1 MYKSQPY
8 SQIAFEDFNQPMG
21 LKMNP
26 KNRWIEKAEW
36 IPWAELEK
44 GYAKNF
50 RNQKGNVA
58 KPLRMALGALLI
70 QIEYGYSD
78 EETVLQIQE
87 NPYLQF
93 FIGLPGY
100 QEEKPFDSSTMVY
113 FRKRLDAVTL
123 TEINEKITEYALAK
137 DKENQDNDN
146 DTDDDTDSND
156 SGNAGT
162 LILDAT
168 CAPQKIKYPTDTELL
183 NEARTHAEKMV
194 DDICETNGF
203 SKPRMYRKKARKD
216 YLSIVR
222 RKRKS
227 AKWLRPKIR
236 KLLGYVR
243 RDIDYI
249 KGYLE
254 HGIKLNEKQ
263 QKIFEVICRIYDQQK
278 EMFDKKTHSVKD
290 RIVSFSQ
297 PWLRPIVRGKAKA
310 KVEFG
315 AKLDLSIDSNGMAR
329 IEKTSFDAYNEASV
343 LVQAVRRFYDR
354 NGRYPERVLAD
365 KIYRNRE
372 NRSYCKIRG
381 IRLAG
386 PSLGRPKKDQTRDK
400 EIEYRDNAN
409 RVEVERGFSLL
420 KRCFG
425 MENIRTKL
433 RETTLTTIALSV
445 IAMNVDNINRNRLR
459 SFFGQLK
466 NRKKSCLVLLN
477 FSPFQIS
484 PIVQ

>member
-36 IPWAELEK
+36 IPWGELEK
-44 GYAKNF
+44 DYAKNF

-58 KPLRMALGALLI
+58 KPLRMAMGALLI

-123 TEINEKITEYALAK
+123 TEINEKIIDYALA
-137 DKENQDNDN
+137 KENQDNDN

-194 DDICETNGF
+194 DDSCDTNGF
-203 SKPRMYRKKARKD
+203 TKPRMYRKKARKD

-254 HGIKLNEKQ
+254 QGIKLNEKQ
-263 QKIFEVICRIYDQQK
+263 QKTLDVICRIYDQQK
-278 EMFDKKTHSVKD
+278 EMFDKKMHSVKD

-297 PWLRPIVRGKAKA
+297 PWLRPIVRGKSKTT
-310 KVEFG
+310 VEFG

-354 NGRYPERVLAD
+354 NGCYPERILAD

-372 NRSYCKIRG
+372 NRSYCKARD

-400 EIEYRDNAN
+400 KIEYRDNAD
-409 RVEVERGFSLL
+409 RVAVERSFSLL

-445 IAMNVDNINRNRLR
+445 IAMNVANIHRNHLY
-459 SFFGQLK
+459 SFFSQIK
-466 NRKKSCLVLLN
+466 NRIKSRKVLLN
-477 FSPFQIS
+477 FPLLHIGL
-484 PIVQ
+484 IVQ